1 MHLPPVDGDQSPL
14 SRPGSRDTGLGSAV
28 RTENRCYPCG
38 QEANLAFYA
47 FRERKPFCLG
57 SLHILWRCVWKPPL
71 PLNSSLWPFIHLQ
84 NASPESQLY
93 YVLSPLS
100 PDTPVE
106 CRKNKAARSDVPFLS
121 QKGFCC
127 FPEPNGMSGP
137 ATHIYLL
144 CVCLYVYIFHKH
156 LLPSKEEKYINE

>member
-1 MHLPPVDGDQSPL
+1 MHLPPVDGAQSPL

-28 RTENRCYPCG
+28 RTENRCYLCG

-47 FRERKPFCLG
+47 FREGKPFCLG
-57 SLHILWRCVWKPPL
+57 SLHILWRCGWKPPL

-84 NASPESQLY
+84 NASPESQLN
-93 YVLSPLS
+93 YVLSLLS
-100 PDTPVE
+100 PDTLVE

-137 ATHIYLL
+137 ATHIYTCYV
-144 CVCLYVYIFHKH
+144 CVSMCIYSTNIYFCPK
-156 LLPSKEEKYINE
+156 KRNT